1 MRKKKVIVLILG
13 IIMIVGIATSFAYFT
28 NKTNNITDSK
38 GNDLQKIQITNGKV
52 EVTAQAT
59 NDGTAVNDW
68 SYDVVRK
75 SNAALPI
82 EDSYESEDKY
92 TAALKEY
99 ERKNANPD
107 ITGVAK
113 KTYDGETSGLERAT
127 IGASFTDTNIQY
139 TRPGDAIVLG
149 TTNTDGQTGL
159 LITNNS
165 NLTIKAQLNVVNDE
179 VATTEIT
186 KLNNAGWKLYVN
198 DTEVNMGNLATGAQV
213 DLATLA
219 SSKSQLVS
227 VRLELPLTTGNAYQG
242 AGDGTKTITDLN
254 ISNLFEIRAT
264 QENNPGWNEDGTGD
278 DGTGSIKNPIQ
289 P

>member
-38 GNDLQKIQITNGKV
+38 GETLQKIQITNGKV

-75 SNAALPI
+75 SNSTLPTDAT
-82 EDSYESEDKY
+82 ELAK
-92 TAALKEY
+92 Y
-99 ERKNANPD
+99 ERTNASPD

-113 KTYDGETSGLERAT
+113 KTYDGDTSGLERAT

-165 NLTIKAQLNVVNDE
+165 NITIKAQLNVVNDE

>member
-1 MRKKKVIVLILG
+1 MAKAK
-13 IIMIVGIATSFAYFT
+13 
-28 NKTNNITDSK
+28 
-38 GNDLQKIQITNGKV
+38 
-52 EVTAQAT
+52 
-59 NDGTAVNDW
+59 
-68 SYDVVRK
+68 
-75 SNAALPI
+75 
-82 EDSYESEDKY
+82 
-92 TAALKEY
+92 Y
-99 ERKNANPD
+99 ERTNASPD

-113 KTYDGETSGLERAT
+113 KTYDGDTSGLERAT

-264 QENNPGWNEDGTGD
+264 QENNPGWNEDGSGA
-278 DGTGSIKNPIQ
+278 DGTGTVTNPIK
-289 P
+289 PTTATE

>member
-38 GNDLQKIQITNGKV
+38 GETLQKIQITNGKV

-75 SNAALPI
+75 SNSTLPTDAT
-82 EDSYESEDKY
+82 ELAK
-92 TAALKEY
+92 Y
-99 ERKNANPD
+99 ERTNASPD

-149 TTNTDGQTGL
+149 TTNSSGQTGL

-165 NLTIKAQLNVVNDE
+165 NITIKAQLNVVNDE

>member
-1 MRKKKVIVLILG
+1 MRKKKVIVLVLG

-38 GNDLQKIQITNGKV
+38 GETLQKIQITNGKV

-75 SNAALPI
+75 SNSTLPTDAT
-82 EDSYESEDKY
+82 ELAK
-92 TAALKEY
+92 Y
-99 ERKNANPD
+99 ERTNASPD

-113 KTYDGETSGLERAT
+113 KTYDGDTSGLERAT

-149 TTNTDGQTGL
+149 TTNSSGQTGL

-165 NLTIKAQLNVVNDE
+165 NITIKAQLNVVNDE

>member
-1 MRKKKVIVLILG
+1 MRKKKAIVLLLG
-13 IIMIVGIATSFAYFT
+13 LIMIIGIATSFAYFT
-28 NKTNNITDSK
+28 NKTNNITDSE

-59 NDGTAVNDW
+59 NDGTVVNDW

-75 SNAALPI
+75 SNPTLPTDAT
-82 EDSYESEDKY
+82 ELAK
-92 TAALKEY
+92 Y
-99 ERKNANPD
+99 ERTNASPD

-149 TTNTDGQTGL
+149 TTNTAGQTGL

-165 NLTIKAQLNVVNDE
+165 NLTIKAQLNVVNNE
-179 VATTEIT
+179 AATTEIT

-198 DTEVNMGNLATGAQV
+198 NTEVNMENLASGAQV

-264 QENNPGWNEDGTGD
+264 QENNPGWNEDGTGE
-278 DGTGSIKNPIQ
+278 DGTGSIKNPIK

>member
-38 GNDLQKIQITNGKV
+38 GETLQKIQITNGKV

-75 SNAALPI
+75 SNSTLPTDAT
-82 EDSYESEDKY
+82 ELAK
-92 TAALKEY
+92 Y
-99 ERKNANPD
+99 ERTNASPD

-149 TTNTDGQTGL
+149 TTNTAGQTGL

-165 NLTIKAQLNVVNDE
+165 NLTIKAQLNVVNNE
-179 VATTEIT
+179 AATTEIT

-198 DTEVNMGNLATGAQV
+198 NTEVNMENLASGAQV

-264 QENNPGWNEDGTGD
+264 QENNPGWNEDGTGE
-278 DGTGSIKNPIQ
+278 DGTGSIKNPIK

>member
-38 GNDLQKIQITNGKV
+38 GETLQKIQITNGKV

-75 SNAALPI
+75 SNSTLPTDAT
-82 EDSYESEDKY
+82 ELAK
-92 TAALKEY
+92 Y
-99 ERKNANPD
+99 ERTNASPD

-113 KTYDGETSGLERAT
+113 KTYDGDTSGLERAT

-165 NLTIKAQLNVVNDE
+165 NITIKAQLNVVNNE
-179 VATTEIT
+179 AATTEIT

-227 VRLELPLTTGNAYQG
+227 VRLELPLTTGNDYQYSE
-242 AGDGTKTITDLN
+242 DGSGTITDLN

-264 QENNPGWNEDGTGD
+264 QENNPGWNEDGTG
-278 DGTGSIKNPIQ
+278 SVKNPIQ

>member
-38 GNDLQKIQITNGKV
+38 GETLQKIQITNGKV

-75 SNAALPI
+75 SNSTLPTDAT
-82 EDSYESEDKY
+82 ELAK
-92 TAALKEY
+92 Y
-99 ERKNANPD
+99 ERTNASPD

-113 KTYDGETSGLERAT
+113 KTYDGDTSGLERAT

-149 TTNTDGQTGL
+149 TTNSSGQTGL

-165 NLTIKAQLNVVNDE
+165 NITIKAQLNVVNNE
-179 VATTEIT
+179 AATTEIT

-264 QENNPGWNEDGTGD
+264 QENNSGWNEDGTGD

>member
-1 MRKKKVIVLILG
+1 MCIRDR
-13 IIMIVGIATSFAYFT
+13 A
-28 NKTNNITDSK
+28 
-38 GNDLQKIQITNGKV
+38 
-52 EVTAQAT
+52 
-59 NDGTAVNDW
+59 
-68 SYDVVRK
+68 
-75 SNAALPI
+75 
-82 EDSYESEDKY
+82 SYE
-92 TAALKEY
+92 
-99 ERKNANPD
+99 RVNASPD

-127 IGASFTDTNIQY
+127 IGAPFTDTNIQY

-149 TTNTDGQTGL
+149 TTNGAGQTGL

-165 NLTIKAQLNVVNDE
+165 NITIKAQLNVVNNE
-179 VATTEIT
+179 AALAEIT

-198 DTEVNMGNLATGAQV
+198 DSEVNIGNLTTGAQV

-242 AGDGTKTITDLN
+242 VGDGTKTITDLN

-278 DGTGSIKNPIQ
+278 SGTGSIENPIQ

>member
-38 GNDLQKIQITNGKV
+38 GETLQKIQITNGKV

-75 SNAALPI
+75 SNSTLPTDAT
-82 EDSYESEDKY
+82 ELAK
-92 TAALKEY
+92 Y
-99 ERKNANPD
+99 ERTNASPD

>member
-38 GNDLQKIQITNGKV
+38 GETLQKIQITNGKV

-75 SNAALPI
+75 SNSTLPTDAT
-82 EDSYESEDKY
+82 ELAK
-92 TAALKEY
+92 Y
-99 ERKNANPD
+99 ERTNASPD

-113 KTYDGETSGLERAT
+113 KTYDGDTSGLERAT

-149 TTNTDGQTGL
+149 TTNSSGQTGL

-165 NLTIKAQLNVVNDE
+165 NITIKAQLNVVNDE

-186 KLNNAGWKLYVN
+186 KLNNAGWKLY
-198 DTEVNMGNLATGAQV
+198 
-213 DLATLA
+213 
-219 SSKSQLVS
+219 
-227 VRLELPLTTGNAYQG
+227 
-242 AGDGTKTITDLN
+242 
-254 ISNLFEIRAT
+254 
-264 QENNPGWNEDGTGD
+264 
-278 DGTGSIKNPIQ
+278 
-289 P
+289 

>member
-1 MRKKKVIVLILG
+1 MRKKKVIVLLLG
-13 IIMIVGIATSFAYFT
+13 VIMIIGIATSFAYFI
-28 NKTNNITDSK
+28 NKTNNITDSE
-38 GNDLQKIQITNGKV
+38 GETLQKIQITNGKV

-59 NDGTAVNDW
+59 NDGTVAHDW

-75 SNAALPI
+75 SNAALPTDAT
-82 EDSYESEDKY
+82 E
-92 TAALKEY
+92 LKEY

-113 KTYDGETSGLERAT
+113 TTYDGDTSGLERAT
-127 IGASFTDTNIQY
+127 IGAPFTDNNIQY

-149 TTNTDGQTGL
+149 TTNEAGQTGL

-165 NLTIKAQLNVVNDE
+165 NITIKAQLNVANNE
-179 VATTEIT
+179 AATTEVT
-186 KLNNAGWKLYVN
+186 KLKNAGWKLYVN
-198 DTEVNMGNLATGAQV
+198 DAEVNMENLASGAQV
-213 DLATLA
+213 DLTTLA

-227 VRLELPLTTGNAYQG
+227 VRLELPLTTKNSYEKSVDGTATTVDYQG
-242 AGDGTKTITDLN
+242 GTVTDLN

>member
-38 GNDLQKIQITNGKV
+38 GETLQKIQITNGKV

-75 SNAALPI
+75 SNSTLPTDAT
-82 EDSYESEDKY
+82 ELAK
-92 TAALKEY
+92 Y
-99 ERKNANPD
+99 ERTNASPD

-113 KTYDGETSGLERAT
+113 KTYDGDTSGLERAT

-149 TTNTDGQTGL
+149 TTNSSGQTGL

-165 NLTIKAQLNVVNDE
+165 NITIKAQLNVVNDE

-264 QENNPGWNEDGTGD
+264 QENNPGWNEDGTGE
-278 DGTGSIKNPIQ
+278 DGTGSVKNPIQ

>member
-38 GNDLQKIQITNGKV
+38 GETLQKIQITNGKV

-75 SNAALPI
+75 SNSTLPTDAT
-82 EDSYESEDKY
+82 ELAK
-92 TAALKEY
+92 Y
-99 ERKNANPD
+99 ERNNASPD

-113 KTYDGETSGLERAT
+113 KTYDGDTSGLERAT

-149 TTNTDGQTGL
+149 TTNSSGQTGL

-165 NLTIKAQLNVVNDE
+165 NITIKAQLNVVNDE

>member
-1 MRKKKVIVLILG
+1 MRKKKAIVLLLG
-13 IIMIVGIATSFAYFT
+13 LIMIIGIATSFAYFT
-28 NKTNNITDSK
+28 NKTNNITDSE

-75 SNAALPI
+75 SNSTLPTDAT
-82 EDSYESEDKY
+82 ELAK
-92 TAALKEY
+92 Y
-99 ERKNANPD
+99 ERTNASPD

-149 TTNTDGQTGL
+149 TTNTAGQTGL

-165 NLTIKAQLNVVNDE
+165 NLTIKAQLNVVNNE
-179 VATTEIT
+179 AATTEIT

-198 DTEVNMGNLATGAQV
+198 NTEVNMENLASGAQV

-264 QENNPGWNEDGTGD
+264 QENNPGWNEDGTGE
-278 DGTGSIKNPIQ
+278 DGTGSIKNPIK

>member
-38 GNDLQKIQITNGKV
+38 GETLQKIQITNGKV

-75 SNAALPI
+75 SNSTLPTDAT
-82 EDSYESEDKY
+82 ELAK
-92 TAALKEY
+92 Y
-99 ERKNANPD
+99 ERTNASPD

-113 KTYDGETSGLERAT
+113 KTYDGDTSGLERAT

-149 TTNTDGQTGL
+149 TTNSSGQTGL

-165 NLTIKAQLNVVNDE
+165 NITIKAQLNVVNDE

-264 QENNPGWNEDGTGD
+264 QENNSGWNEDGTGD